1 MSDRPRPADVVWTA
15 REAFACAYCWSEFA
29 SPETRGD
36 SPEQYWMSITEKA
49 RSSCRRV
56 ANEKWLLAVARGQAM
71 AITGADMFSAE
82 ERASLGASAGI
93 KAEYRITRL
102 ISAVRDQARLRY
114 ARRMGHD

>member
-1 MSDRPRPADVVWTA
+1 MTDRPCPADVVWTA

-29 SPETRGD
+29 NPETRGD
-36 SPEQYWMSITEKA
+36 SPEGYWLAITEKA

-71 AITGADMFSAE
+71 AIAGAEMFTQE
-82 ERASLGASAGI
+82 ERAALGANVRI
-93 KAEYRITRL
+93 KADYRITRL
-102 ISAVRDQARLRY
+102 IDAVRDQARLRY